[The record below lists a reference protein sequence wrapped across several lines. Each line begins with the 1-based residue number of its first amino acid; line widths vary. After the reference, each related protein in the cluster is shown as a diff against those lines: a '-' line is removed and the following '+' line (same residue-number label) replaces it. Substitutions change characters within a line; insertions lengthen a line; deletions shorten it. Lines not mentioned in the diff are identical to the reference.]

1 MNKNR
6 ESISE
11 LDTLY
16 KLMILY
22 MLDRADQ
29 PVTRAQVYDFMLSRD
44 YTSYLNVN
52 GLINEMITTGFMTS
66 QVKGKRSH
74 LMLTDQGREI
84 LVMFPDRISADIR
97 KEITDY
103 LIEKEYDLRN
113 TTSIQ
118 SNYYKSVMGDY
129 IAELSAREK
138 NSELMTIRVSVPSEE
153 SARNVCLNWEKNN
166 QEIYKTLMQKLL

>member
-1 MNKNR
+1 MTKDR

-29 PVTRAQVYDFMLSRD
+29 PITRAQIYDFMLSRE
-44 YTSYLNVN
+44 YTDYLNVN
-52 GLINEMITTGFMTS
+52 GIINEMITTGFLKS
-66 QVKGKRSH
+66 QTKRNRSH
-74 LMLTDQGREI
+74 LELTDQGREI
-84 LVMFPDRISADIR
+84 LVMFPDRISAEI
-97 KEITDY
+97 KQEITDY

-118 SNYYKSVMGDY
+118 SNYYKSVSGDY

-138 NSELMTIRVSVPSEE
+138 NNELITIRVSVPTAQ
-153 SARNVCLNWEKNN
+153 SAQTVCLNWEKNS
-166 QEIYKTLMQKLL
+166 QDIYKTLMQKIL